1 MNRPADRYRGERQD
15 DGNVDLFAITE
26 QFIGG
31 ARMAVGSPDSCEAII
46 RQYESIGIDRFMGVV
61 QFSNIT
67 HEQSMNTIRL
77 MGEEVIPRFRNSA
90 PAEAEMAG

>member
-1 MNRPADRYRGERQD
+1 MC
-15 DGNVDLFAITE
+15 
-26 QFIGG
+26 
-31 ARMAVGSPDSCEAII
+31 VGSPDSCEAII
-46 RQYESIGIDRFMGVV
+46 RQYESIGIDQFMGVV